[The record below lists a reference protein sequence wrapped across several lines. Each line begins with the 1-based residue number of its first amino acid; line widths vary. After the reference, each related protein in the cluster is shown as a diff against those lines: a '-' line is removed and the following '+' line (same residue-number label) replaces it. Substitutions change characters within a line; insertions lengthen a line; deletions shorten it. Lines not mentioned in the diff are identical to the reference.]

1 MKTKRIYRIG
11 WVVIILVCLFN
22 PLLLIVIGK
31 HTTGKVVDL
40 YDQTIH
46 GRNGSINVYSVIEFQ
61 ADSFIY
67 QFTSEKNMNYRIN
80 DEVQI
85 VYNPFNPEKA
95 KVYSLLGLFKSSF
108 PMLAICL
115 IFWLAFTTSFTSLF
129 DKPLELKIP
138 KLPKAKFNK
147 PNIASKQFVELPL
160 AIKIFI
166 IIILIVLMLVLI
178 LGIVSLIAEYYVGE
192 INVLPMLIIVPVLG
206 YMIYMIVKE
215 IRKI

>member
-1 MKTKRIYRIG
+1 MKTKKIYRIG

-22 PLLLIVIGK
+22 PLSYLVIGK
-31 HTTGKVVDL
+31 HTTGKVVNL
-40 YDQTIH
+40 YDRTIY
-46 GRNGSINVYSVIEFQ
+46 GRNSRIDVYSIIEFKV
-61 ADSFIY
+61 DSFIY
-67 QFTSEKNMNYRIN
+67 QFSSEENMNYSIN
-80 DEVQI
+80 DEVQV
-85 VYNPFNPEKA
+85 VYYPFNPEKA
-95 KVYSLLGLFKSSF
+95 KVYSFLGLFKSYF

-138 KLPKAKFNK
+138 KLPKPKLNK

-178 LGIVSLIAEYYVGE
+178 LGIVSLIAEYYIGE
-192 INVLPMLIIVPVLG
+192 INVLPMLMIVPVLG